1 MYLKEIQSL
10 EDKRRYDHDQKKASW
25 NTDRADLEA
34 NLTRVREQNM
44 KYSQSN
50 QELQQSMKIQHKEL
64 NDMDLVHKVGTLRL
78 QTLVENLKQEA
89 RSKEYKAGNMLQKL
103 RTCYEDKVDTLRKD
117 LELAQHALAASKAV
131 IQSLQDRP
139 IDRSPSDV
147 EKIKLLEHDLA
158 KTSREKE
165 IAINDMAYYKTELQ
179 NREENFNSR
188 FTMDT
193 RSQSIGVLSTFTKR
207 PSTSASSRRLGKENT
222 GTKNSSKKLRKGTRS
237 RRSST
242 FA

>member
-1 MYLKEIQSL
+1 
-10 EDKRRYDHDQKKASW
+10 
-25 NTDRADLEA
+25 
-34 NLTRVREQNM
+34 
-44 KYSQSN
+44 
-50 QELQQSMKIQHKEL
+50 MKIQHKEL

-89 RSKEYKAGNMLQKL
+89 RSKEYKAGNMPQKL
-103 RTCYEDKVDTLRKD
+103 RTCYEDKVDILRKD
-117 LELAQHALAASKAV
+117 LELAQHALASSKAV

-139 IDRSPSDV
+139 IDRFPSDV

-188 FTMDT
+188 FTVDT
-193 RSQSIGVLSTFTKR
+193 RSQSIGVLSTLFTKR
-207 PSTSASSRRLGKENT
+207 PSTTSASSRRLGKENT
-222 GTKNSSKKLRKGTRS
+222 GTKNSANKLRKGKRS
-237 RRSST
+237 RRIQLLLNFVFGLISWYAICTVALIVNQT
-242 FA
+242 FQDLIFLIKSDFY